1 MRDVPPAAHATPATL
16 ATLIGLAGLI
26 SLAGCPMSGGSRDGE
41 CQVDSD
47 CGPEICARD
56 GHCIAERDVREARAS
71 WTLGGIAANA
81 AVCSEQ
87 PDLSVTFT
95 GDGPGEQLGFSPVPC
110 AAGTFFID
118 RLPRSYR
125 WVEIGFLDNRAP
137 AAGPLDRDGAIV
149 LDLAL
154 DLAP

>member
-1 MRDVPPAAHATPATL
+1 MRDAPPAAL
-16 ATLIGLAGLI
+16 APLVALAGLI
-26 SLAGCPMSGGSRDGE
+26 ALAGCPTSSGSPDGE
-41 CQVDSD
+41 CRVDSD

-56 GHCIAERDVREARAS
+56 GHCIAERDVRAVRAS
-71 WTLGGIAANA
+71 WTLGGIAANG
-81 AVCSEQ
+81 AVCSGQ
-87 PDLSVTFT
+87 PDLTIEFS
-95 GDGPGEQLGFSPVPC
+95 GDGPGEQLEFSPVPC

-125 WVEIGFLDNRAP
+125 WVVLGFLDNRAP